1 MEDELYEFFKMHLD
15 MIRSIQLENL
25 CTNDR
30 AILSLEVSM
39 DSNQMLQNDTTVYR
53 AYPGTADHM
62 TKTHKGEADKQTG
75 KPKSVVK
82 KN

>member
-1 MEDELYEFFKMHLD
+1 VEDELYEFFKMHLD

-39 DSNQMLQNDTTVYR
+39 DSNQMLQNDTTVQYSTDR
-53 AYPGTADHM
+53 
-62 TKTHKGEADKQTG
+62 GE
-75 KPKSVVK
+75 
-82 KN
+82 